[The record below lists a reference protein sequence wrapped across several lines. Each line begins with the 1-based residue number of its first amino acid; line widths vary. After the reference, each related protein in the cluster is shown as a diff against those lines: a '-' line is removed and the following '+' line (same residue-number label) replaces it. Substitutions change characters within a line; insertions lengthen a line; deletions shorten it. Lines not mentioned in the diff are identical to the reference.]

1 MSELSIFIDE
11 SGDFGQYDYR
21 SPYYIVSMVF
31 HNQKIDLSESI
42 KKLEYELA
50 YLNLE
55 QHCIHA
61 GPIIRAEEEYHHM
74 SIEDRKKV
82 FKRMVGFVR
91 KVDVRCE
98 SIMAFGDSLNDATML
113 KYAGVSY
120 ALLSGK
126 DAAKNAAKNI
136 TKVGNNEGG
145 VGLAIKEYLTNSP
158 K

>member
-31 HNQKIDLSESI
+31 HDQKTDLSESI

-50 YLNLE
+50 HLNLE

-74 SIEDRKKV
+74 SIEDRKK
-82 FKRMVGFVR
+82 
-91 KVDVRCE
+91 C
-98 SIMAFGDSLNDATML
+98 L
-113 KYAGVSY
+113 KEW
-120 ALLSGK
+120 SG
-126 DAAKNAAKNI
+126 
-136 TKVGNNEGG
+136 
-145 VGLAIKEYLTNSP
+145 L
-158 K
+158 